1 MNNSKI
7 GKIISSPFINSALV
21 VTFLIYF
28 YNSTNKEFSFVN
40 QLPFKFRFI
49 KIFTLFSLIN
59 VNIYPLKL

>member
-7 GKIISSPFINSALV
+7 GKIISNPFINSALV
-21 VTFLIYF
+21 ATFPIYF
-28 YNSTNKEFSFVN
+28 CNGTNKDFSFVN
-40 QLPFKFRFI
+40 QLPFKFHFI